1 MKSLARRGKLVYND
15 YNNIERKSK
24 LGDEEVNV
32 QHLNTSKLF
41 IFRTQK
47 LMLMFF
53 QIGGQEDEKA

>member
-1 MKSLARRGKLVYND
+1 MYND

-32 QHLNTSKLF
+32 QHFNTSKLF

-47 LMLMFF
+47 LMLMLMLMLMFF

>member
-1 MKSLARRGKLVYND
+1 MYND

-32 QHLNTSKLF
+32 QHFNTSKLF

-47 LMLMFF
+47 LMLMLMFF

>member
-1 MKSLARRGKLVYND
+1 MYND

-47 LMLMFF
+47 LMLMLMLMFF

>member
-1 MKSLARRGKLVYND
+1 MYND

>member
-1 MKSLARRGKLVYND
+1 MYND

-32 QHLNTSKLF
+32 NVQHLNTSKLF
-41 IFRTQK
+41 IFRIQK